1 MTVILGNSIDAE
13 AAMFE
18 RHALIIANL
27 CPRRDF
33 SGFGTKRGEERTSQ
47 TGVNQ
52 ILQLACRASSHRISG
67 SQDGQTLP
75 ECRIS
80 DSRRPLGGFGKRH
93 WLSTWTGIWRTVGV
107 RPTSMRPGRGN
118 GGRNRS
124 RRAATTKRLPQRK
137 ARNQSFLGWLASDG
151 YGAYRDHPRR
161 QCCLAH
167 PIRKAVAPA
176 DLLELRN
183 SICLENDDGLH

>member
-1 MTVILGNSIDAE
+1 
-13 AAMFE
+13 MFE

-52 ILQLACRASSHRISG
+52 ILQLACHASSHRISG

-124 RRAATTKRLPQRK
+124 RRTAGATKRLPRRK
-137 ARNQSFLGWLASDG
+137 APNQLFLGWLASDG
-151 YGAYRDHPRR
+151 HGAYRDHPGRLR
-161 QCCLAH
+161 CLA
-167 PIRKAVAPA
+167 RLTRMAVALA
-176 DLLELRN
+176 GDVLAYSRK
-183 SICLENDDGLH
+183 SICPIGE

>member
-52 ILQLACRASSHRISG
+52 ILQSACRASSHRISG
-67 SQDGQTLP
+67 SQDGQILP

-80 DSRRPLGGFGKRH
+80 DSRRPLGGFGKRR
-93 WLSTWTGIWRTVGV
+93 WLSSIAWARIRFASA
-107 RPTSMRPGRGN
+107 RR
-118 GGRNRS
+118 
-124 RRAATTKRLPQRK
+124 RRALVAATAEKTGRARTAGATKRLPRRK
-137 ARNQSFLGWLASDG
+137 APNQLFLGWLASDG
-151 YGAYRDHPRR
+151 HGAYRDHPGRLR
-161 QCCLAH
+161 CLA
-167 PIRKAVAPA
+167 RLTRMAVALA
-176 DLLELRN
+176 GDVLAYSRK
-183 SICLENDDGLH
+183 SICPIGE